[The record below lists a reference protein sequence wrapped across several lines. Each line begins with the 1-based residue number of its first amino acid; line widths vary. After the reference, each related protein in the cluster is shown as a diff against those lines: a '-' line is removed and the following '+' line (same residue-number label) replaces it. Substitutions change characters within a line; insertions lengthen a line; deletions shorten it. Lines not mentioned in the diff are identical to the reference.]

1 MQHIAI
7 VYHSAHGHTAH
18 IAHHVLDGARAVPGV
33 LAELVRAEDLA
44 QAPDRL
50 LRYDG
55 VILGSPTYL
64 GGVSG
69 PFKTFMDATGRL
81 WKTHQLKNKLAAGF
95 TVSSLPAGD
104 KQSTLMSMWVFA
116 MQHGMVWV
124 GNPILPEQH
133 AGVPYD
139 EAANRLGSWSG
150 LMAQAGHG
158 AAADAFVPGDTQ
170 TARMFGQ
177 HFAET
182 LQRLGGVGGA
192 AAAGLCEPL
201 DRRMADRVAVR
212 LSGGDA
218 GSANGAQGGSAA
230 HGQGLSVRAGYA
242 APLTPARTSPC
253 CG

>member
-1 MQHIAI
+1 MKTIAI

-18 IAHHVLDGARAVPGV
+18 IARQVLEGTQGVPDIR
-33 LAELVRAEDLA
+33 AELLQADDLA
-44 QAPDRL
+44 QTPDEL

-81 WKTHQLKNKLAAGF
+81 WKTQQLKNKLAAGF

-104 KQSTLMSMWVFA
+104 KQSTLLSMFVFC

-133 AGVPYD
+133 GGVPYD

-158 AAADAFVPGDTQ
+158 APADAFVPGDTK
-170 TARMFGQ
+170 TARMFGL

-182 LQRLGGVGGA
+182 LQRLGGV
-192 AAAGLCEPL
+192 
-201 DRRMADRVAVR
+201 
-212 LSGGDA
+212 
-218 GSANGAQGGSAA
+218 AA
-230 HGQGLSVRAGYA
+230 HQPAEAVA
-242 APLTPARTSPC
+242 A
-253 CG
+253 

>member
-1 MQHIAI
+1 MNNIAI
-7 VYHSAHGHTAH
+7 IYHSAHGHTAH
-18 IAHHVLDGARAVPGV
+18 IAAHVLGGAQGVPGV
-33 LAELVRAEDLA
+33 RAELLQAQDLA
-44 QAPDRL
+44 HTPDDL

-81 WKTHQLKNKLAAGF
+81 WKTQQLKNKLAAGF
-95 TVSSLPAGD
+95 TVSSLPSGD
-104 KQSTLMSMWVFA
+104 KQSTLLSMWVFA

-158 AAADAFVPGDTQ
+158 SAADAFVSGDTK
-170 TARMFGQ
+170 TARMFGR

-182 LQRLGGVGGA
+182 LQRLGGV
-192 AAAGLCEPL
+192 
-201 DRRMADRVAVR
+201 
-212 LSGGDA
+212 
-218 GSANGAQGGSAA
+218 AA
-230 HGQGLSVRAGYA
+230 HQPAEAVA
-242 APLTPARTSPC
+242 A
-253 CG
+253 